1 MDVGAGILCGP
12 FTSSASRPCSDRF
25 RFNEVSASETP
36 HMRPESTFLALNLV
50 RFLGVVCPFSAE
62 ASRPSFAVYYVGVQ
76 WAGMDGIPQGWM
88 HERDADK
95 VHLPEA
101 VPVVI
106 AEGSD
111 WVEDT

>member
-1 MDVGAGILCGP
+1 
-12 FTSSASRPCSDRF
+12 
-25 RFNEVSASETP
+25 
-36 HMRPESTFLALNLV
+36 
-50 RFLGVVCPFSAE
+50 
-62 ASRPSFAVYYVGVQ
+62 VYYVGVQ